1 MPVQRRLR
9 RSQLECAQ
17 CTEGQMECSK
27 ARPACDECKTQQLS
41 CRYRDQSFSQSP
53 RRQSDARP
61 RRITPRKTKGS
72 IASDSS
78 RYSSPSPPPTDNL
91 STVSP
96 SSSQSVESIA
106 SDGNDDEEE
115 TPPRK
120 YNSGDLTPGDERL
133 MENWSTSTERSLTH
147 KKGKDRSWQSI
158 IRRETDTCPA
168 LYHSTLAL
176 SAIQLAITHE
186 AGTPK
191 RKNYLQVA
199 ERHYREAM
207 EAFPSNLNK
216 ASESKCNA
224 AFSAASILLMCQ
236 LASSSLDGE
245 GCTFS
250 KPSDRAR
257 SRSPKK
263 QEKDSKEEER
273 QKGTSSSP
281 SSPSLPKL
289 LALFETVRDLSS
301 ASGVLDTVEKGKLRA
316 LFTETDPYH
325 QLPSTYTLT
334 ILTMRNLNAASAK
347 ANPSHETAVY
357 NDTIGKLDHSLAM
370 LSKGGEPTMIAL
382 RWLFRIP
389 SRYIELVRE
398 KQPLALIIFAHY
410 CAVLHHLRDRWW
422 MGDWGTRL
430 VKEISQL
437 LGPERLGSIL
447 WASDIV
453 GIQT

>member
-9 RSQLECAQ
+9 RSPLECAQ

-27 ARPACDECKTQQLS
+27 ARPACDECKSQQLS

-53 RRQSDARP
+53 RRQSESRP
-61 RRITPRKTKGS
+61 RKIGPRKTKGS
-72 IASDSS
+72 ITSDSS
-78 RYSSPSPPPTDNL
+78 RYSSSPPPADRHL

-106 SDGNDDEEE
+106 SEDIDDEEE
-115 TPPRK
+115 KRPRK
-120 YNSGDLTPGDERL
+120 YYAGGDLNPEDERL
-133 MENWSTSTERSLTH
+133 RENWSASTEQSLTH
-147 KKGKDRSWQSI
+147 GKSKDRSWQST
-158 IRRETDTCPA
+158 IRRETDLCTA

-176 SAIQLAITHE
+176 SAIQLATTSE

-191 RKNYLQVA
+191 RKSHLQAA
-199 ERHYREAM
+199 ERHYREAV
-207 EAFPSNLNK
+207 EAFPPGPNK
-216 ASESKCNA
+216 PSQSKCNA
-224 AFSAASILLMCQ
+224 SFSAASILFMCE

-245 GCTFS
+245 GCKLS
-250 KPSDRAR
+250 RPSDGHP
-257 SRSPKK
+257 SPSP
-263 QEKDSKEEER
+263 QPGQKE
-273 QKGTSSSP
+273 QKENKAHNGTSSS
-281 SSPSLPKL
+281 SPTLLKL
-289 LALFETVRDLSS
+289 LALFETVRTFSS
-301 ASGVLDTVEKGKLRA
+301 GSGVLDTVEKGQLQA
-316 LFTETDPYH
+316 LFTQTDPYH

-347 ANPSHETAVY
+347 ADPSHETAVY

-382 RWLFRIP
+382 RWMFRIP